1 MRYLLLL
8 LLAAAAC
15 AIDPTSGKKVTFS
28 DDFTGDT
35 LDESKWTLPGN
46 RETVS
51 IVKGGKDKVLRISL
65 RKAEDMIQWNAVT
78 TNGKFEQMYGY
89 FEFSARMPG
98 YKGHTAILR
107 LGPADEKVAP
117 TMMILFEG
125 LGADQIMPWARKND
139 DSGQRDF
146 RPEGKM
152 TQFLKAGEASKKF
165 NTYGVLWTEKSFTWF
180 INGKKVH
187 QVDKQD
193 VAKPMRIQLAHRIS
207 ESERPNLNLKQLPD
221 DVEFD
226 WVKVWK

>member
-8 LLAAAAC
+8 LAAGALAV
-15 AIDPTSGKKVTFS
+15 DPTSGKKIAFS

-35 LDESKWTLPGN
+35 LDESKWTLPAN

-65 RKAEDMIQWNAVT
+65 RKAEDMIQWNGVAT
-78 TNGKFEQMYGY
+78 KGKFEQAYGY
-89 FEFSARMPG
+89 FEASIRMPG
-98 YKGHTAILR
+98 YKGHTAIFR
-107 LGPADEKVAP
+107 LGPSDEKVAP
-117 TMMILFEG
+117 NMIALFEG
-125 LGADQIMPWARKND
+125 LGADQLMPWARKND

-146 RPEGKM
+146 RPEGKL

-165 NTYGVLWTEKSFTWF
+165 NTYGILWTEKSFTWF

-187 QVDKQD
+187 KVDRQ
-193 VAKPMRIQLAHRIS
+193 AISKPMHIMLAHRVS
-207 ESERPNLNLKQLPD
+207 EAERPSLNLKQLPD